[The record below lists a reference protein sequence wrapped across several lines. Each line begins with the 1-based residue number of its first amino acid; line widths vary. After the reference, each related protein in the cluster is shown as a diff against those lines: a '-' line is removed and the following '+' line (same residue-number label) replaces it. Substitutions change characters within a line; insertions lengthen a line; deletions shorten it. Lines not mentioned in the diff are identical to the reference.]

1 MAAIKAALAMEVAMW
16 EAVRM
21 EVVVV
26 RKEGER
32 VEVAT
37 VVEVGYWAARGD
49 QANRGGL
56 KGAEATVREQLA
68 AGVLA
73 EALMVAEEMG
83 AGVLVAGAM
92 VAEEK

>member
-21 EVVVV
+21 EEVVV

-37 VVEVGYWAARGD
+37 VVEVGC
-49 QANRGGL
+49 
-56 KGAEATVREQLA
+56 
-68 AGVLA
+68 
-73 EALMVAEEMG
+73 
-83 AGVLVAGAM
+83 
-92 VAEEK
+92 